1 MYESN
6 FGWEALANAIILA
19 AVEDLKAACKG
30 KGEAAEYLRDE
41 CVEFLLSRRAAQLTT
56 ADLGKVVNRILSET
70 E

>member
-1 MYESN
+1 MYDEN
-6 FGWEALANAIILA
+6 FGWEALANAIVFT
-19 AVEDLKAACKG
+19 AVEDLRAACKG

-56 ADLGKVVNRILSET
+56 ADLGKVVNRILGET